1 MDEFRLIAAITRLLG
16 RADDPRVAV
25 GIGDDAAVLNVPGGR
40 VVATTDAQV
49 QGVHFRFDLSR
60 PADVG
65 ARAVAVNLSD
75 LAAMGC
81 RPLGALLAYELPH
94 GLDDRTVLAVT
105 RGIARAARA
114 CDLPVVGGNIAAT
127 GGPMTITLTVLGTPA
142 VERVLTR
149 AGARPG
155 DAILVSGPLGGAA
168 LGLALLLRMPGRAR
182 EWPVPVRAYRRPV
195 ARVALGV
202 DLAGDPRVHAAI
214 DVSDGLLA
222 DLGHVL
228 RASGVGAI
236 VEAARVPLVQG
247 ARACGRALGL
257 DPVDCALAGG
267 DDYEL
272 LAFAAPEAVADWA
285 ARGMTPIGRV
295 TARRGL
301 RLSGA
306 RAPAG
311 TGGWRHR

>member
-1 MDEFRLIAAITRLLG
+1 
-16 RADDPRVAV
+16 
-25 GIGDDAAVLNVPGGR
+25 
-40 VVATTDAQV
+40 
-49 QGVHFRFDLSR
+49 
-60 PADVG
+60 
-65 ARAVAVNLSD
+65 
-75 LAAMGC
+75 
-81 RPLGALLAYELPH
+81 
-94 GLDDRTVLAVT
+94 
-105 RGIARAARA
+105 
-114 CDLPVVGGNIAAT
+114 
-127 GGPMTITLTVLGTPA
+127 
-142 VERVLTR
+142 VLTR

-168 LGLALLLRMPGRAR
+168 LGLALLQRMPGRAR
-182 EWPVPVRAYRRPV
+182 DWPAPVRAYRRPV
-195 ARVALGV
+195 ARVALGI
-202 DLAGDPRVHAAI
+202 DLARDPRIHAAI

-228 RASGVGAI
+228 RASGVGAV
-236 VEAARVPLVQG
+236 VEAGHVPLATG

-272 LAFAAPEAVADWA
+272 LAFAAPEAASDWA

-295 TARRGL
+295 TGRRGL

-311 TGGWRHR
+311 AGGWRHR